1 MPRPLKKKITLNP
14 DSLKDLLQ
22 QIWDECDVQRQQAVF
37 QYNRWNR
44 DVKEN
49 TDIAL
54 VGKTNNELLK
64 IIDGAIA
71 NRIQVARLVK
81 DYIGASTA
89 STDAVTSTGVVSED
103 AKDAIFDLIQK
114 ASAANNT
121 EYVEKPNPE
130 AETDPF

>member
-1 MPRPLKKKITLNP
+1 MARPVKKKITLNP

-22 QIWDECDVQRQQAVF
+22 QIWDECDIQRQQAVF

-44 DVKEN
+44 DVKDN
-49 TDIAL
+49 VDIAQ

-71 NRIQVARLVK
+71 NRIQVARLIK
-81 DYIGASTA
+81 DYIG
-89 STDAVTSTGVVSED
+89 TSISSSDNVSATGVVSED
-103 AKDAIFDLIQK
+103 AKDAIFNMIQK
-114 ASAANNT
+114 ASAANNS

-130 AETDPF
+130 IEKPSF